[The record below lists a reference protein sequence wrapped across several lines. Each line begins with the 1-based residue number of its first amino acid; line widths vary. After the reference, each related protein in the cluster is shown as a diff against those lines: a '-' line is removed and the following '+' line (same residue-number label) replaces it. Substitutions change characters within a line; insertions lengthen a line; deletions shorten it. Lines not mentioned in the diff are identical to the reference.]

1 MKGDVHNL
9 RRRFD
14 ARGAWIVV
22 PAAAAILVAVGVTA
36 PAAVEFASLHASAE
50 RAESDA
56 QECVRLNESV
66 SAFKGAG
73 GSQRTRAALAAA
85 TRVLPNN
92 CSTVEIHSAVR
103 LAAAQSGWRLTLLNV
118 SEPCSLDL
126 SLSGD
131 QLARRNVEVSGIAS
145 FSGLSRLVRA
155 LATHG
160 YPARVLTL
168 SLTRDNS
175 TVAGFETH
183 ATLALFHNIPPQP
196 QDSAPAAGASEGQ
209 GN

>member
-1 MKGDVHNL
+1 MKGEVHNL
-9 RRRFD
+9 RRRLD
-14 ARGAWIVV
+14 AHGAWIVV
-22 PAAAAILVAVGVTA
+22 PAAAAILLAVGVTA
-36 PAAVEFASLHASAE
+36 PAAVELASIHARAD

-66 SAFKGAG
+66 LAFESAAG
-73 GSQRTRAALAAA
+73 LQRSRAALAVAK
-85 TRVLPNN
+85 RILPTN

-118 SEPCSLDL
+118 GEPASIDL
-126 SLSGD
+126 SVSGD

-168 SLTRDNS
+168 SLTRDNLS
-175 TVAGFETH
+175 AAGFETH
-183 ATLALFHNIPPQP
+183 ATLALFHNIPPPP
-196 QDSAPAAGASEGQ
+196 QDSAPAAGESEG
-209 GN
+209 N